1 MARCP
6 YCNATTENLA
16 HTATRRWIG
25 CRACGRTWTE
35 GTYETERVAVSDCAP
50 FMGAWWGR
58 GLFIATF
65 GVLLAFGVRIAL
77 RPLIGSASPFLMFTP
92 AVAIAALYG
101 GGFSGAFA
109 TAASAILGSHF
120 FLRAL
125 GEPALA
131 NWDRTILFVIVGTVI
146 TASSSY
152 VQRARAELSRGLW
165 REQKAR
171 ALAEAADRGKDDL
184 LALISHELRS
194 PTSVILGRASMLRTS
209 GYSTASLPRAIDAIE
224 RNGQMIA
231 RLIEDLL
238 EQSRI
243 ATGTLHPDPQP
254 ISLTTVLHAS
264 IDQVRAKIEGKEQTL
279 QQAWPDEDVRIV
291 GDSIRLQQV
300 FTNLLSNSIKFT
312 PARGRIRLE
321 LARTGAG
328 AEVKV
333 VDTGTGI
340 DREFLP
346 HVFEPFRQSGR
357 TRGDSQSGLG
367 LGLSVARHIVER
379 HNGTICVDSGG
390 AGCGATF
397 TITLP
402 RLDPRI
408 EPAILA
414 PTPLI
419 H

>member
-1 MARCP
+1 VG
-6 YCNATTENLA
+6 
-16 HTATRRWIG
+16 WQ
-25 CRACGRTWTE
+25 
-35 GTYETERVAVSDCAP
+35 
-50 FMGAWWGR
+50 R
-58 GLFIATF
+58 GLFIAAF

-101 GGFSGAFA
+101 GGFSGALA

-131 NWDRTILFVIVGTVI
+131 NWDRTVLFVVVGAVI
-146 TASSSY
+146 TGSSSY
-152 VQRARAELSRGLW
+152 VQRARAELSRSLW

-171 ALAEAADRGKDDL
+171 AVAEAADRGKDDL
-184 LALISHELRS
+184 LALISHELRV
-194 PTSVILGRASMLRTS
+194 PASVILGRASMLRSS
-209 GYSTASLPRAIDAIE
+209 GYSAVSLPRAVDAIE

-243 ATGTLHPDPQP
+243 ATGTLHLDPQP
-254 ISLTTVLHAS
+254 ISLTTVLHTS
-264 IDQVRAKIEGKEQTL
+264 IDQVRAKIVLKEQTL
-279 QQAWPDEDVRIV
+279 EPVWPDADVRIV

-300 FTNLLSNSIKFT
+300 FTNLLSNSVKFT
-312 PARGRIRLE
+312 PPRGRIRVE
-321 LARTGAG
+321 LTRTSAL
-328 AEVKV
+328 AEIKV
-333 VDTGTGI
+333 VDTGAGI
-340 DREFLP
+340 DPEFLP

-379 HNGTICVDSGG
+379 HNGTIRVDSVG

-397 TITLP
+397 TVTLP
-402 RLDPRI
+402 RLDPQMECGIRGS
-408 EPAILA
+408 A
-414 PTPLI
+414 PLI